1 MDIDDNLL
9 ALTFAK
15 ALQLIWR
22 SFQFCF
28 IIVSWV
34 TGYFCGIFFWVLAGQ
49 FVSVASPHRTAS
61 FPPLSNLLTFYA
73 ILDWVLFWLSKD
85 PTQSGFFRFQN
96 TFWLLNFISPRGG
109 GFQCSHFSLL
119 RQENCFGFSTH
130 LGIFAAVAFHTTTL
144 SFPLHM
150 FCEPLFFEQCL
161 LKKFFSFSFVML
173 FRLPIFVPFVPFFQT
188 LQTGFYFSLKTARE
202 NFQHNGMSKQPL
214 LKPTY
219 EQMKLITGFLQIVGT
234 SAQAFLIAEELV
246 LCVSVCV
253 SVF

>member
-1 MDIDDNLL
+1 MDSS
-9 ALTFAK
+9 AL
-15 ALQLIWR
+15 
-22 SFQFCF
+22 
-28 IIVSWV
+28 
-34 TGYFCGIFFWVLAGQ
+34 IFFRL
-49 FVSVASPHRTAS
+49 P
-61 FPPLSNLLTFYA
+61 
-73 ILDWVLFWLSKD
+73 
-85 PTQSGFFRFQN
+85 
-96 TFWLLNFISPRGG
+96 
-109 GFQCSHFSLL
+109 

-173 FRLPIFVPFVPFFQT
+173 FRLPIFVPFVPC
-188 LQTGFYFSLKTARE
+188 FSDASNRILFLLETARE

-253 SVF
+253 FCVLISDKSTCLQKDRFSQHFATPPPTTKTSTIRQSNSSSLSDDHTIYRSTYTPSPP

>member
-119 RQENCFGFSTH
+119 RQE
-130 LGIFAAVAFHTTTL
+130 
-144 SFPLHM
+144 
-150 FCEPLFFEQCL
+150 
-161 LKKFFSFSFVML
+161 KL
-173 FRLPIFVPFVPFFQT
+173 FRLFDPLGHICGCRLSHHHLV
-188 LQTGFYFSLKTARE
+188 FS
-202 NFQHNGMSKQPL
+202 
-214 LKPTY
+214 PTHV
-219 EQMKLITGFLQIVGT
+219 LRTTFLRTV
-234 SAQAFLIAEELV
+234 FAEEVFPQSILTPHFFCLYCMILTV
-246 LCVSVCV
+246 AFCWSVCIGRIPAPYRFFP
-253 SVF
+253 STQ